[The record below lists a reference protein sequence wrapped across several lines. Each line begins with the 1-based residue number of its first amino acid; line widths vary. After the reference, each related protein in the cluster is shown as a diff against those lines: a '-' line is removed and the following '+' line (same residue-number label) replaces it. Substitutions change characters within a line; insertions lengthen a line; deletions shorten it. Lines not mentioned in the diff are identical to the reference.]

1 MKIDPLF
8 DQVALIEAD
17 IARLRTWGATVQAD
31 TLERACDRF
40 RVAISEW
47 LDEPLTVGDAAEECP
62 WWEPGTI
69 AKKLRSGDL
78 PQAGAPG
85 APLVRRR
92 DLFGVSDGR
101 NPDLASWAEE
111 LVDG

>member
-1 MKIDPLF
+1 MKIEPL
-8 DQVALIEAD
+8 LNRLEGIEAD
-17 IARLRTWGATVQAD
+17 IATLRDWGATVQAD
-31 TLERACDRF
+31 TLAQACSRF
-40 RVAISEW
+40 HTMIDLW
-47 LDEPLTVGDAAEECP
+47 LDEPLTVGQAAEECP

-92 DLFGVSDGR
+92 DLFGVSD
-101 NPDLASWAEE
+101 DAHSEFKEWAED
-111 LVDG
+111 LIND